1 VRIAETVKGT
11 NGKERLTEGLVHLP
25 FGEVVSSGPG
35 RLIAAALACAIGVWV
50 AKRRPPLAQVVWWA
64 GVALSL
70 RCVFECVMNP
80 YYLMPG
86 LAIVLVCAA
95 LVGSSRLLV
104 AVIVGTAV
112 SYLSYRHM
120 GPWTY
125 YIIVTGLL
133 FVVLATAWP
142 GGATSSSDVGNG
154 ETISGDDATLVERAT
169 TTSE

>member
-1 VRIAETVKGT
+1 
-11 NGKERLTEGLVHLP
+11 
-25 FGEVVSSGPG
+25 
-35 RLIAAALACAIGVWV
+35 
-50 AKRRPPLAQVVWWA
+50 
-64 GVALSL
+64 
-70 RCVFECVMNP
+70 
-80 YYLMPG
+80 
-86 LAIVLVCAA
+86 
-95 LVGSSRLLV
+95 
-104 AVIVGTAV
+104 
-112 SYLSYRHM
+112 M